1 MQRRSDETGGEQRNG
16 DEEARKIL
24 KVTLKRARDYYNLS
38 ERQVE
43 FSAGDTIFLLDKGSK
58 KGRMKKLDPIW
69 VGPGVITHKIH
80 PISFGCM

>member
-1 MQRRSDETGGEQRNG
+1 MFPGRREVVEVEEFVEKLGSKIAEAH
-16 DEEARKIL
+16 EEARKTL

-38 ERQVE
+38 EKQVE

-69 VGPGVITHKIH
+69 VGL
-80 PISFGCM
+80 